1 MEKEILIATNKK
13 AYHDYELSDEIEV
26 GIVLTGTE
34 IKSVRESKVSLKE
47 AYCYIEKGE
56 LFIDSMHI
64 AKYEKGNIYNHD
76 EKRTRKLLAHK
87 SEILK
92 LLNKVKSKGYT
103 IVPLKM
109 YIVRG
114 RAKLLI
120 ALGRGKKL
128 YDKRKDI
135 QEKDV
140 KRDLEN
146 ALRR

>member
-1 MEKEILIATNKK
+1 
-13 AYHDYELSDEIEV
+13 
-26 GIVLTGTE
+26 
-34 IKSVRESKVSLKE
+34 
-47 AYCYIEKGE
+47 
-56 LFIDSMHI
+56 
-64 AKYEKGNIYNHD
+64 
-76 EKRTRKLLAHK
+76 
-87 SEILK
+87 
-92 LLNKVKSKGYT
+92 
-103 IVPLKM
+103 M

-140 KRDLEN
+140 KRDLEK

>member
-1 MEKEILIATNKK
+1 MK
-13 AYHDYELSDEIEV
+13 A
-26 GIVLTGTE
+26 
-34 IKSVRESKVSLKE
+34 
-47 AYCYIEKGE
+47 
-56 LFIDSMHI
+56 
-64 AKYEKGNIYNHD
+64 
-76 EKRTRKLLAHK
+76 
-87 SEILK
+87 
-92 LLNKVKSKGYT
+92 KGYT

-140 KRDLEN
+140 KRDLEK
-146 ALRR
+146 ALRRLYD